1 MSTFLSPEVQA
12 GLDAAR
18 KLALKKSSRLTV
30 RAGEQTFRILRSWH
44 DGFALD
50 AEEAPH
56 LRGLV
61 DMFDGTRHLSRCLIV
76 ASGEESGELQFEYK
90 RMTEAADKQPLDF
103 YRAPDAPVALLG
115 KG

>member
-1 MSTFLSPEVQA
+1 MTTFLPPEVQA

-18 KLALKKSSRLTV
+18 KLARRKSNRLSV
-30 RAGEQTFRILRSWH
+30 QAGGRNFKILRSWH
-44 DGFALD
+44 NGFSLD
-50 AEEAPH
+50 ADEAPH

-61 DMFDGTRHLSRCLIV
+61 DFYDGTRHLSRCLIV
-76 ASGEESGELQFEYK
+76 ASGEEAGEIEFEYK
-90 RMTEAADKQPLDF
+90 RMTEAADRQPLDF

>member
-18 KLALKKSSRLTV
+18 KTARKKSSRLNV
-30 RAGEQTFRILRSWH
+30 RAGEQSFKILRSWH
-44 DGFALD
+44 NGFSLD
-50 AEEAPH
+50 ADEAPH

-76 ASGEESGELQFEYK
+76 ASGEEGGELEFEYK
-90 RMTEAADKQPLDF
+90 QMTEAADRQPLDF
-103 YRAPDAPVALLG
+103 YRAPDAPVALLE
-115 KG
+115 

>member
-18 KLALKKSSRLTV
+18 KAALKKSSRLNV
-30 RAGEQTFRILRSWH
+30 QAGDVQYKILRSWEN
-44 DGFALD
+44 GFSLD

-61 DMFDGTRHLSRCLIV
+61 DLFDGTRHLARCLII
-76 ASGEESGELQFEYK
+76 ASGEEGDEIEFEYK
-90 RMTEAADKQPLDF
+90 RTTEAADRQPLDF
-103 YRAPDAPVALLG
+103 YRAPDAPVALLE
-115 KG
+115 